1 MRNLAEL
8 TAERLLTLKVFKTQF
23 THPFTWANGWK
34 SPIYCDDK
42 KILSYPRERDFYKL
56 EISRIILEEFPEADV
71 VAAVATNA
79 IAMGALVAHQLSMPF
94 VYVYPQAKD
103 HGLENQIEGD
113 VRAHQKVVVLE
124 NQVSLGVHAMSV
136 VNALQQSGCEVLGV
150 ITIIDFGLQPAHD
163 LFEKNDVKLVS
174 LTTLGEIT
182 KQALEL
188 NWITPEAV
196 AQIKEWHKNP
206 TTWKNT
212 KAK

>member
-56 EISRIILEEFPEADV
+56 EIARIILEEFPEADV

-150 ITIIDFGLQPAHD
+150 ITIIDFGLHPAHD

-212 KAK
+212 KVK